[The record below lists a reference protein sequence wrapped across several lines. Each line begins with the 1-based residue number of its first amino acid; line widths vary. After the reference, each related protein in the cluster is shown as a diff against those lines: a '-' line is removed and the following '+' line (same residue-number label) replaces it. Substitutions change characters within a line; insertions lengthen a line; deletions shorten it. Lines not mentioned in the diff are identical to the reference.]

1 MGQLWHYHAVRGAD
15 VFVQKSFVPLAGVM
29 VQFGA
34 SYFAHGAELFCPYVE
49 ERSGMKKSSR
59 KKQNTK
65 SPSDSI
71 RAQIKQKKGLAT
83 VYFLL
88 RLSVILTMV
97 AQIYNR
103 NFENVYLCVLTLV
116 LFMLPAIFERKLHID
131 VPDTLEV
138 IVLLFIYAAEILGEI
153 REYYIAVP
161 FWDDLLHTTNGFL
174 CAAIGFSLV
183 NLLNKDE
190 RVEFQLSPAYMALM
204 AFCFSMT
211 IGVLWEFF
219 EWGADTFL
227 HADMQKDEIIHAINS
242 VNLDPLG
249 RNVPHYISD
258 ITDVILV
265 QADGTQRALGLGGY
279 LDIGLIDTMT
289 DLFVNFIGATVF
301 SLIGYFCMKFKKRSN
316 IVRSLVPRKI
326 KLGLELSEG
335 EDANGCAE

>member
-1 MGQLWHYHAVRGAD
+1 
-15 VFVQKSFVPLAGVM
+15 
-29 VQFGA
+29 
-34 SYFAHGAELFCPYVE
+34 
-49 ERSGMKKSSR
+49 MKKSSR

-249 RNVPHYISD
+249 RNVPNYISD

-316 IVRSLVPRKI
+316 IVRSLVPRKHI
-326 KLGLELSEG
+326 H
-335 EDANGCAE
+335 

>member
-1 MGQLWHYHAVRGAD
+1 
-15 VFVQKSFVPLAGVM
+15 
-29 VQFGA
+29 
-34 SYFAHGAELFCPYVE
+34 
-49 ERSGMKKSSR
+49 MKKSSR

-103 NFENVYLCVLTLV
+103 NFENVYLCILTLV

-249 RNVPHYISD
+249 RNVPNYISD

-326 KLGLELSEG
+326 KRGLELSEG

>member
-1 MGQLWHYHAVRGAD
+1 
-15 VFVQKSFVPLAGVM
+15 
-29 VQFGA
+29 
-34 SYFAHGAELFCPYVE
+34 
-49 ERSGMKKSSR
+49 MKKSSR

-103 NFENVYLCVLTLV
+103 NFENVYLCILTLV

-249 RNVPHYISD
+249 RNVPNYISD
-258 ITDVILV
+258 ITDVILG

-335 EDANGCAE
+335 ADANGCAE

>member
-1 MGQLWHYHAVRGAD
+1 
-15 VFVQKSFVPLAGVM
+15 
-29 VQFGA
+29 
-34 SYFAHGAELFCPYVE
+34 
-49 ERSGMKKSSR
+49 MKKSSR

-103 NFENVYLCVLTLV
+103 NFENVYLCILTLV

-227 HADMQKDEIIHAINS
+227 HADMQKD
-242 VNLDPLG
+242 
-249 RNVPHYISD
+249 
-258 ITDVILV
+258 
-265 QADGTQRALGLGGY
+265 
-279 LDIGLIDTMT
+279 
-289 DLFVNFIGATVF
+289 
-301 SLIGYFCMKFKKRSN
+301 
-316 IVRSLVPRKI
+316 
-326 KLGLELSEG
+326 
-335 EDANGCAE
+335 

>member
-1 MGQLWHYHAVRGAD
+1 
-15 VFVQKSFVPLAGVM
+15 
-29 VQFGA
+29 
-34 SYFAHGAELFCPYVE
+34 
-49 ERSGMKKSSR
+49 MKKSSR

-249 RNVPHYISD
+249 RNVPNYISD

-326 KLGLELSEG
+326 KRGLELSEG

>member
-1 MGQLWHYHAVRGAD
+1 
-15 VFVQKSFVPLAGVM
+15 
-29 VQFGA
+29 
-34 SYFAHGAELFCPYVE
+34 
-49 ERSGMKKSSR
+49 MKKSSR

-103 NFENVYLCVLTLV
+103 NFENVYLCILTLV

-249 RNVPHYISD
+249 RNVPNYIGD
-258 ITDVILV
+258 ISDVILV

>member
-1 MGQLWHYHAVRGAD
+1 
-15 VFVQKSFVPLAGVM
+15 
-29 VQFGA
+29 
-34 SYFAHGAELFCPYVE
+34 
-49 ERSGMKKSSR
+49 MKKSSR

-249 RNVPHYISD
+249 RNVPNYISD

>member
-1 MGQLWHYHAVRGAD
+1 
-15 VFVQKSFVPLAGVM
+15 
-29 VQFGA
+29 
-34 SYFAHGAELFCPYVE
+34 
-49 ERSGMKKSSR
+49 MKKSSR

-103 NFENVYLCVLTLV
+103 NFENVYLCILTLV

-249 RNVPHYISD
+249 RNVPNYIGD
-258 ITDVILV
+258 ISDVILV

-279 LDIGLIDTMT
+279 LDIGLIDTMM

-326 KLGLELSEG
+326 KRGLELSEG

>member
-1 MGQLWHYHAVRGAD
+1 
-15 VFVQKSFVPLAGVM
+15 
-29 VQFGA
+29 
-34 SYFAHGAELFCPYVE
+34 
-49 ERSGMKKSSR
+49 MKKSSR

-103 NFENVYLCVLTLV
+103 NFENVYLCILTLV
-116 LFMLPAIFERKLHID
+116 LFMLRAIFERKLHID

-326 KLGLELSEG
+326 KRGLELSEG

>member
-1 MGQLWHYHAVRGAD
+1 
-15 VFVQKSFVPLAGVM
+15 
-29 VQFGA
+29 
-34 SYFAHGAELFCPYVE
+34 
-49 ERSGMKKSSR
+49 MKRTSEKKRR
-59 KKQNTK
+59 KKVSGET
-65 SPSDSI
+65 I
-71 RAQIKQKKGLAT
+71 RSQIKQKKGLAA

-103 NFENVYLCVLTLV
+103 NFENVYLCILTLI
-116 LFMLPAIFERKLHID
+116 LFMLPTVFERGLHID

-153 REYYIAVP
+153 REYYITIP
-161 FWDDLLHTTNGFL
+161 FWDDMLHTTNGFL

-242 VNLDPLG
+242 VNLDPMG
-249 RNVPHYISD
+249 RNVPNYIGD
-258 ITDVILV
+258 ITDVIIV

-301 SLIGYFCMKFKKRSN
+301 SLIGYFCMRFKKRSN
-316 IVRSLVPRKI
+316 IVKSLVPRKI
-326 KLGLELSEG
+326 KRELQLSEG
-335 EDANGCAE
+335 ENADGSAE

>member
-1 MGQLWHYHAVRGAD
+1 
-15 VFVQKSFVPLAGVM
+15 
-29 VQFGA
+29 
-34 SYFAHGAELFCPYVE
+34 
-49 ERSGMKKSSR
+49 MKKSSR

-103 NFENVYLCVLTLV
+103 NFENVYLCILTLV

-249 RNVPHYISD
+249 RNVPNYIGD
-258 ITDVILV
+258 ISDVILV

-326 KLGLELSEG
+326 KRGLELSEG

>member
-1 MGQLWHYHAVRGAD
+1 
-15 VFVQKSFVPLAGVM
+15 
-29 VQFGA
+29 
-34 SYFAHGAELFCPYVE
+34 
-49 ERSGMKKSSR
+49 MKKSSG

-103 NFENVYLCVLTLV
+103 NFENVYLCILTLV

-249 RNVPHYISD
+249 RNVPNYIGD

-326 KLGLELSEG
+326 KRGLELSEG

>member
-1 MGQLWHYHAVRGAD
+1 
-15 VFVQKSFVPLAGVM
+15 
-29 VQFGA
+29 
-34 SYFAHGAELFCPYVE
+34 
-49 ERSGMKKSSR
+49 MKKSSR

-103 NFENVYLCVLTLV
+103 NFENVYLCILTLV

-326 KLGLELSEG
+326 KRGLELSEG

>member
-1 MGQLWHYHAVRGAD
+1 
-15 VFVQKSFVPLAGVM
+15 
-29 VQFGA
+29 
-34 SYFAHGAELFCPYVE
+34 
-49 ERSGMKKSSR
+49 MKRNSEKKRR
-59 KKQNTK
+59 KKASGET
-65 SPSDSI
+65 I
-71 RAQIKQKKGLAT
+71 RTQIKQKKGLAA

-103 NFENVYLCVLTLV
+103 NFENVYLCILTLI
-116 LFMLPAIFERKLHID
+116 LFMLPTVFERGLHID

-153 REYYIAVP
+153 REYYITIP
-161 FWDDLLHTTNGFL
+161 FWDDMLHTTNGFL

-242 VNLDPLG
+242 VNLDPMG
-249 RNVPHYISD
+249 RNVPNYIGD
-258 ITDVILV
+258 ITDVIIV
-265 QADGTQRALGLGGY
+265 QSDGTQRALGLGGY

-301 SLIGYFCMKFKKRSN
+301 SLIGYFCMRFKKRSN
-316 IVRSLVPRKI
+316 IVKSLVPRKI
-326 KLGLELSEG
+326 KQDLQLSEG
-335 EDANGCAE
+335 ENADGSAE

>member
-1 MGQLWHYHAVRGAD
+1 
-15 VFVQKSFVPLAGVM
+15 
-29 VQFGA
+29 
-34 SYFAHGAELFCPYVE
+34 
-49 ERSGMKKSSR
+49 MKRTSEKKRR
-59 KKQNTK
+59 KKVSGET
-65 SPSDSI
+65 I
-71 RAQIKQKKGLAT
+71 RSQIKQKKGLAA

-103 NFENVYLCVLTLV
+103 NFENVYLCILTLI
-116 LFMLPAIFERKLHID
+116 LFMLPTVFERGLHID

-153 REYYIAVP
+153 REYYITIP
-161 FWDDLLHTTNGFL
+161 FWDDMLHTTNGFL

-219 EWGADTFL
+219 EWGADTFF

-242 VNLDPLG
+242 VNLDPMG
-249 RNVPHYISD
+249 RNVPNYIGD
-258 ITDVILV
+258 ITDVIIV
-265 QADGTQRALGLGGY
+265 QSDGTQRALGLGGY

-301 SLIGYFCMKFKKRSN
+301 SLIGYFCMRFKKRSN
-316 IVRSLVPRKI
+316 IVKSLVPRKI
-326 KLGLELSEG
+326 KQGLQLSEG
-335 EDANGCAE
+335 ENTDGSAE

>member
-1 MGQLWHYHAVRGAD
+1 
-15 VFVQKSFVPLAGVM
+15 
-29 VQFGA
+29 
-34 SYFAHGAELFCPYVE
+34 
-49 ERSGMKKSSR
+49 MKKSSR

>member
-1 MGQLWHYHAVRGAD
+1 
-15 VFVQKSFVPLAGVM
+15 
-29 VQFGA
+29 
-34 SYFAHGAELFCPYVE
+34 
-49 ERSGMKKSSR
+49 MKKSSR

-103 NFENVYLCVLTLV
+103 NFENVYLCILTLV

-265 QADGTQRALGLGGY
+265 QADGTQRA
-279 LDIGLIDTMT
+279 
-289 DLFVNFIGATVF
+289 
-301 SLIGYFCMKFKKRSN
+301 RSEEHT
-316 IVRSLVPRKI
+316 S
-326 KLGLELSEG
+326 ELQSP
-335 EDANGCAE
+335 

>member
-1 MGQLWHYHAVRGAD
+1 
-15 VFVQKSFVPLAGVM
+15 
-29 VQFGA
+29 
-34 SYFAHGAELFCPYVE
+34 
-49 ERSGMKKSSR
+49 MKKSSR

-103 NFENVYLCVLTLV
+103 NFENVYLCILTLV